1 MKKVTLIALSALLS
15 FSALA
20 ADEGGFKAG
29 EKPPAPAKQD
39 AGYKGSEDTGQTNI
53 ADIRDSRDNAWV
65 TLEGNIIKKE
75 SGDRYQFRDKTGT
88 IIIMAPKS
96 VFNGKE
102 YDAQDLVRLSGNV
115 SGKGDNTMIHVKQ
128 LGEP

>member
-1 MKKVTLIALSALLS
+1 MKKVTLLALSALLS

-29 EKPPAPAKQD
+29 ETPPPPGKQD
-39 AGYKGSEDTGQTNI
+39 AGYKGSEDTGQSTT
-53 ADIRDSRDNAWV
+53 ASIRDSRENAWV

-88 IIIMAPKS
+88 IIIMAPKA
-96 VFNGKE
+96 VFDGKE
-102 YDAQDLVRLSGNV
+102 YDAQDLVRVSGNV
-115 SGKGDNTMIHVKQ
+115 SGKGDNTMLHVKRME
-128 LGEP
+128 EP